1 MEIENSSESEIK
13 MVTTKVNIKVASPD
27 DIPYFF
33 IKWTKHDKRYRVS
46 TSFKYLN
53 TKYGLHINIIRNL
66 SKIESPNDKIK
77 YLLSLLKNQEPVILT
92 HGLKYY
98 RYTDINEDTEI
109 FFIER
114 EWDGVL
120 NIVLVFF
127 SLKHWSLSD
136 YMEVKLWQQ
145 P

>member
-1 MEIENSSESEIK
+1 
-13 MVTTKVNIKVASPD
+13 MVTTKVDISVASPG

-33 IKWTKHDKRYRVS
+33 IKWAKDDKRYRVS

-77 YLLSLLKNQEPVILT
+77 YLLSLLKSQKNVILT
-92 HGLKYY
+92 QGLQYY
-98 RYTDINEDTEI
+98 RYTDKEEDTEI

-145 P
+145 R